1 MVHRPREPSPVRQH
15 LLSRPVSQLFARRS
29 PSCLSPARCLQRRQY
44 ERELKKLEEKTARR
58 IEEAIQKNIEEKFD
72 LEEVILEIE
81 RRIAEGVKKLFDD
94 VEVQL
99 EKEKQDALNKT
110 RRKELISYHHYDT
123 CMISKI
129 KKSQCP
135 HLEQARKVREWL
147 DKMLEENSRRVEEAQ
162 RREALE
168 LQQKDEEW

>member
-1 MVHRPREPSPVRQH
+1 LIVLFFIKEH
-15 LLSRPVSQLFARRS
+15 LFIFSIFAF
-29 PSCLSPARCLQRRQY
+29 AGRRQY
-44 ERELKKLEEKTARR
+44 EKELKKLEEKTARR

-110 RRKELISYHHYDT
+110 RRKEL
-123 CMISKI
+123 
-129 KKSQCP
+129 
-135 HLEQARKVREWL
+135 
-147 DKMLEENSRRVEEAQ
+147 SRLTRTFLFSFT
-162 RREALE
+162 RLS
-168 LQQKDEEW
+168 LL